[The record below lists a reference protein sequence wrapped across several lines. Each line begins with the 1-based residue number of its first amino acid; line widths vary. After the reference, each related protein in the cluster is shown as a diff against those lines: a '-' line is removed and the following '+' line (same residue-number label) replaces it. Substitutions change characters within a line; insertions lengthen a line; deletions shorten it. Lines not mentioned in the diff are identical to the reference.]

1 LPVREGVCLKRGGVY
16 VSAEAA
22 PMKIVV
28 KVAIETAKIKIRE
41 AFCSIERFEQWASS
55 KQPELETLT

>member
-1 LPVREGVCLKRGGVY
+1 VY